1 MRLCVTSMGLKP
13 EEEDLRVLWF
23 SLEGER
29 KRGEVTTAPDLEVPL
44 SGKRL
49 MAASNR

>member
-1 MRLCVTSMGLKP
+1 MAATGLKP

-23 SLEGER
+23 TPEGGREEGTR
-29 KRGEVTTAPDLEVPL
+29 EVTAAPDLEVPQ
-44 SGKRL
+44 SGGRL